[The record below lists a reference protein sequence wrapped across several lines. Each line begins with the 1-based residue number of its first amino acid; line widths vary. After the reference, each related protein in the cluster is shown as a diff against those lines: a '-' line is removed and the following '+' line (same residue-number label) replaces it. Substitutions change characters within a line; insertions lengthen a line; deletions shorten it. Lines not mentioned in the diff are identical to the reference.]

1 MAQIRYCGASLLISP
16 SGDYGTIS
24 GCDIENGRG
33 DFRIFWLPKKI
44 TVNAAPLKN
53 AVFLGAR
60 FCIDG
65 SVVTLWNEK
74 RDSVSGVTIAKYDPK
89 TGTILSRVPVTD
101 EQGRFLASP
110 GCELMHFEAAPGRDL
125 FAFFAVD
132 DRYCLTAQQGVP
144 NTTVVFD
151 PEMRIKLFSSDR
163 IHRTVKVVDDNIVAV
178 GTWFDAK
185 RFSSMEGN
193 TPASDEKIELFDFT
207 HEKVIGETEGVASP
221 LIAAVRDQDEIHCVF
236 EVNTVFL
243 SFNRSVQK
251 FTREWQESA
260 GGAPVAGV
268 GGKLL
273 RYSFSGRKFTGF

>member
-1 MAQIRYCGASLLISP
+1 
-16 SGDYGTIS
+16 
-24 GCDIENGRG
+24 
-33 DFRIFWLPKKI
+33 
-44 TVNAAPLKN
+44 
-53 AVFLGAR
+53 
-60 FCIDG
+60 
-65 SVVTLWNEK
+65 
-74 RDSVSGVTIAKYDPK
+74 
-89 TGTILSRVPVTD
+89 
-101 EQGRFLASP
+101 
-110 GCELMHFEAAPGRDL
+110 
-125 FAFFAVD
+125 
-132 DRYCLTAQQGVP
+132 
-144 NTTVVFD
+144 
-151 PEMRIKLFSSDR
+151 
-163 IHRTVKVVDDNIVAV
+163 
-178 GTWFDAK
+178 
-185 RFSSMEGN
+185 MEGN